1 MKFLVHENG
10 VAPTPCGE
18 SVLSHTA
25 LRGAAIG
32 GHAKTVAFLLNEC
45 GVDVDVLSG
54 GRRTALM
61 AAAYYGCVVG
71 VSERE
76 REERERERERE
87 KEKEKRRACAE
98 IHSTGLVHRVHFPT
112 LTFPHP
118 LPHPTRSHAAVAS
131 LLLAHGADVSLRN
144 SFGETAEDCA
154 RLQQH
159 GAIAAEIAA
168 ASLLRGGGARSLL

>member
-1 MKFLVHENG
+1 LRVQRARRRDDTQAALAHAAPLPHPHAQRRFAASPHNKALLHGVATDQWTPIVFAAKEGHTAIVKFLVHENG

-76 REERERERERE
+76 RERERER
-87 KEKEKRRACAE
+87 KRKRSA
-98 IHSTGLVHRVHFPT
+98 GRVPRFTVPVWCT
-112 LTFPHP
+112 VCTFQ
-118 LPHPTRSHAAVAS
+118 R
-131 LLLAHGADVSLRN
+131 
-144 SFGETAEDCA
+144 
-154 RLQQH
+154 
-159 GAIAAEIAA
+159 
-168 ASLLRGGGARSLL
+168 